1 MPRTS
6 PPEENESPSAVQRSA
21 DGIGRRDVLKAT
33 AALGAGAVAPSWL
46 TSPETAEAVAAGR
59 PRSRHRI
66 LQPGE
71 GPRPWKNIPAT
82 LESIRWGR
90 LPDRLS
96 KPIEAVRSG
105 TRGDLRHGVARG
117 HPRGPGGRDPV
128 AYFASKGVPARD
140 VLHDAREIAGS
151 DLPHDFA
158 NDGPHIVVGP
168 VAVTGAVP
176 GDVLRVDVLRLL
188 PRVPYAVISN
198 RHGTGAL
205 PGEYPQGPPP
215 ESGRRPPAARALP
228 QRLHPHPAPATPRHG
243 GDGPAGPTST
253 ARGVPPQAVPRDDG
267 RGAGHRPVHELRP
280 TVRCRRQLIKH
291 GSDRIPGR
299 RPTLATPFVETP
311 ATGSPSGSTRIST
324 RP

>member
-82 LESIRWGR
+82 LEPIRWGR

-96 KPIEAVRSG
+96 KPIEAVRSD

-117 HPRGPGGRDPV
+117 HPRGPGVAIRWRTSRARAFPPVTCCMTRGRSPV
-128 AYFASKGVPARD
+128 RICHTTSRTTGRISSSGPWRSRARCPETCFGSTSCDSFRACRTPSSRTGTAPGRSLASIR
-140 VLHDAREIAGS
+140 R
-151 DLPHDFA
+151 
-158 NDGPHIVVGP
+158 
-168 VAVTGAVP
+168 
-176 GDVLRVDVLRLL
+176 
-188 PRVPYAVISN
+188 
-198 RHGTGAL
+198 
-205 PGEYPQGPPP
+205 
-215 ESGRRPPAARALP
+215 GRRRNPAAGP
-228 QRLHPHPAPATPRHG
+228 QRPELYRNVSILTPLRRRRGTEVMVLPVQRRRRAEFPHRPFLGTMGEALDT
-243 GDGPAGPTST
+243 DQSTSS
-253 ARGVPPQAVPRDDG
+253 VPPSD
-267 RGAGHRPVHELRP
+267 AG
-280 TVRCRRQLIKH
+280 
-291 GSDRIPGR
+291 GS
-299 RPTLATPFVETP
+299 
-311 ATGSPSGSTRIST
+311 
-324 RP
+324 